1 MKFSTIVSALSM
13 AVGLSSALPA
23 PQAFPP
29 VPADTVYYYFKTQ
42 VKDYQPA
49 AYDDLYLVAYHTGA
63 GLSDATF
70 VKGAPLEGHR
80 GWFNGTALNWF
91 QPSSVNGGIFFGVDY
106 YVGGGNYASWSTVT
120 INGGQGSPGLGL
132 DDNKNLV
139 VLDNSYWDSWLVCDW
154 WHNVPQ
160 LFTLSKSSGT
170 VLPSSCAKVD
180 LVAEVAPP
188 LASATSSATP
198 SATATSA

>member
-1 MKFSTIVSALSM
+1 MKFSTTLSALSI

-23 PQAFPP
+23 PQSFPP

-42 VKDYQPA
+42 VQADQPT
-49 AYDDLYLVAYHTGA
+49 AYNDLYVVAYHTGA

-70 VKGAPLEGHR
+70 VKDAPLEGHR
-80 GWFNGTALNWF
+80 GWFNGTSLNWF

-132 DDNKNLV
+132 DADKNLI
-139 VLDNSYWDSWLVCDW
+139 VLDNSYWESWLGMC
-154 WHNVPQ
+154 PT
-160 LFTLSKSSGT
+160 F
-170 VLPSSCAKVD
+170 
-180 LVAEVAPP
+180 
-188 LASATSSATP
+188 
-198 SATATSA
+198 